1 MHKLVPELV
10 PEPLWGVSAY
20 RALGK
25 STPWKAIRQDTLN
38 EASNRC
44 QFCDSEEPQ
53 LACHDK
59 WEYDDRKGIAKLI
72 GFETRCPL
80 CHLATHIGRA
90 MRIGHLRSR
99 Q

>member
-25 STPWKAIRQDTLN
+25 STPWKTIRQDTLN

-44 QFCDSEEPQ
+44 
-53 LACHDK
+53 
-59 WEYDDRKGIAKLI
+59 
-72 GFETRCPL
+72 
-80 CHLATHIGRA
+80 
-90 MRIGHLRSR
+90 RIFQPSQRHG
-99 Q
+99 